1 MVEVF
6 SWLLLAAIFVV
17 IEIIT
22 LGLTTIWFAT
32 GAFVAALAGAVG
44 APLCLQVILFLVV
57 AVVMIVLIRPLA
69 TKHLNN
75 KAEKTNVEA
84 IIGKVGMVIE
94 TIDNVKETGRV
105 QLEGMEWM
113 ARTKDA
119 SVVLEKDTK
128 VRVLEVS
135 GVKVIVEKVSE

>member
-32 GAFVAALAGAVG
+32 GAFVAAIAAAFG
-44 APLCLQVILFLVV
+44 APLWLQVILFLVV
-57 AVVMIVLIRPLA
+57 AVVMIVMIRPLA

-84 IIGKVGMVIE
+84 VVGKIGMVIE
-94 TIDNVKETGRV
+94 TIDNTKETGRV
-105 QLEGMEWM
+105 QLDGMEWM
-113 ARTKDA
+113 ARTVEA
-119 SVVLEKDTK
+119 GIVLEKDTSVK
-128 VRVLEVS
+128 VLEVS
-135 GVKVIVEKVSE
+135 GVKLMVEKVSE